1 MPKTR
6 KVTDPSSATA
16 CFRSLSRDRCRQ
28 STCYIP
34 DQFQHYPPTGAW
46 ASKVVSS
53 LQASR
58 PKRCMALLFL
68 RPWF

>member
-6 KVTDPSSATA
+6 KVTDSSSAA
-16 CFRSLSRDRCRQ
+16 AYFWSLSRDRCTQ

-34 DQFQHYPPTGAW
+34 DQFQHYPPTDVW
-46 ASKVVSS
+46 TSKVVSS

-58 PKRCMALLFL
+58 PKLFL
-68 RPWF
+68 RTWF

>member
-1 MPKTR
+1 MLKTR
-6 KVTDPSSATA
+6 KVTDSSSAAA
-16 CFRSLSRDRCRQ
+16 CSRNLPRDRCTQ

-34 DQFQHYPPTGAW
+34 DQFQHYPPTDAW

-53 LQASR
+53 LQTSR
-58 PKRCMALLFL
+58 TKRCTALLFL